1 MEFGQVVNVE
11 LAGYYNRVD
20 VRERGTGRIQQLL
33 MLFYHQ
39 RDLMPIAEKQMI
51 VKNKQTALDI
61 GHPPTSI

>member
-1 MEFGQVVNVE
+1 M
-11 LAGYYNRVD
+11 D